1 MSNVLRVAIV
11 DPDDRRRE
19 TLKQLLLGVE
29 LVWLEAECS
38 RYEFFAD
45 VVAQA
50 NPEIG
55 IVGLDADPEKA
66 LRLVERVVEIVP
78 QCDILVTSDSSD
90 GSLILQAMRAG
101 AKEFLTWPIR
111 LEDLLAAL
119 GRISERRFG
128 KGEARPRGCQ
138 VIAVAGTT
146 GGVGSSSIAVNLA
159 CALAAREKNSVVLV
173 DLDLALGD
181 ADLLLDAL
189 PDYTIADLAQNIN
202 RLDYTLLKRSLTRHA
217 CGLYLLPRP
226 MHLEDIPLV
235 TPEEFQRIVGLL
247 KATFTHL
254 VLDLSKAY
262 NQLDL
267 MALEMANQI
276 LMVAQ
281 LELASLRNVV
291 RLLSSFKQ
299 IEGVAQKVKIVVNR
313 VGLDSGHISL
323 KKAQETIGQEFYW
336 QIPND
341 YRTMIEARNNGIPLI
356 EFAPRASVTQ
366 AIVALAE
373 AITTP
378 QPVSAGGWEG
388 KRGARRRL
396 LWLLP
401 TKGET
406 P

>member
-11 DPDDRRRE
+11 DPDDRRRD
-19 TLKQLLLGVE
+19 TLKQQLLGID

-50 NPEIG
+50 TPEIG

-66 LRLVERVVEIVP
+66 LRLVERVVETVP
-78 QCDILVTSDSSD
+78 QCDVLVTSSSSD
-90 GSLILQAMRAG
+90 GNLILQAMRAG

-128 KGEARPRGCQ
+128 RSDSRPRGCQ
-138 VIAVAGTT
+138 VITVAGCS

-181 ADLLLDAL
+181 ADLLLDTL
-189 PDYTIADLAQNIN
+189 PDYTIADLAQNIT

-226 MHLEDIPLV
+226 MQLEDIPLV
-235 TPEEFQRIVGLL
+235 TPEDFQRIVGLL

-254 VLDLSKAY
+254 VIDISKAF

-267 MALEMANQI
+267 LALEMANHI
-276 LMVAQ
+276 LLVTQ

-299 IEGVAQKVKIVVNR
+299 TEGLAQKVKIVVNR
-313 VGLDSGHISL
+313 VGLDSGHISI

-341 YRTMIEARNNGIPLI
+341 YRTMIEARNNGVPLI
-356 EFAPRASVTQ
+356 EYAPRAQVTQ

-373 AITTP
+373 SLTTP
-378 QPVSAGGWEG
+378 ASVGSATSGA
-388 KRGARRRL
+388 KRSGRGL
-396 LWLLP
+396 LWLISG
-401 TKGET
+401 KA
-406 P
+406 

>member
-19 TLKQLLLGVE
+19 TLKQQLLGID

-50 NPEIG
+50 TPEIG

-66 LRLVERVVEIVP
+66 LRLVERVVEAVP
-78 QCDILVTSDSSD
+78 QCDVLVTSSSND
-90 GSLILQAMRAG
+90 GNLILQAMRAG
-101 AKEFLTWPIR
+101 AKEFLIWPIP

-128 KGEARPRGCQ
+128 RSDSRPRGCQ
-138 VIAVAGTT
+138 VIAVAGCS

-181 ADLLLDAL
+181 ADLLLDTL
-189 PDYTIADLAQNIN
+189 PDYTIADLAQNIT

-226 MHLEDIPLV
+226 MQLEDIPLV
-235 TPEEFQRIVGLL
+235 SPEDFQRIVGLL

-254 VLDLSKAY
+254 VIDVSKAF

-267 MALEMANQI
+267 LALEMANHI
-276 LMVAQ
+276 LLVTQ

-299 IEGVAQKVKIVVNR
+299 TEGLAQKVKIIVNR

-341 YRTMIEARNNGIPLI
+341 YRTMIEARNNGVPLI
-356 EFAPRASVTQ
+356 ELAPRAQVTQ

-373 AITTP
+373 SLTSPTP
-378 QPVSAGGWEG
+378 VGSSPSGE
-388 KRGARRRL
+388 KRSGRGL
-396 LWLLP
+396 LWLLSG
-401 TKGET
+401 KS
-406 P
+406 

>member
-19 TLKQLLLGVE
+19 TLKQQLLGID

-50 NPEIG
+50 TPEIG

-66 LRLVERVVEIVP
+66 LRLVERVVEAVP
-78 QCDILVTSDSSD
+78 QCDVLVTSSSND
-90 GSLILQAMRAG
+90 GNLILQAMRAG
-101 AKEFLTWPIR
+101 AKEFLIWPIP

-128 KGEARPRGCQ
+128 RSDSRPRGCQ
-138 VIAVAGTT
+138 VIAVAGCS

-181 ADLLLDAL
+181 ADLLLDTL
-189 PDYTIADLAQNIN
+189 PDYTIADLAQNIT

-226 MHLEDIPLV
+226 MQLEDIPLV
-235 TPEEFQRIVGLL
+235 SPEDFQRIVGLL

-254 VLDLSKAY
+254 VIDVSKAF

-267 MALEMANQI
+267 LALEMANHI
-276 LMVAQ
+276 LLVTQ

-299 IEGVAQKVKIVVNR
+299 TEGLAQKVKIIVNR

-341 YRTMIEARNNGIPLI
+341 YRTMIEARNNGVPLI
-356 EFAPRASVTQ
+356 ELAPRAQVTQ

-373 AITTP
+373 SLTSPTP
-378 QPVSAGGWEG
+378 LGSSPSGE
-388 KRGARRRL
+388 KRSSRGL
-396 LWLLP
+396 LWLLSGK
-401 TKGET
+401 T
-406 P
+406 